1 MFLVPEILSKTASA
15 YCGIEK
21 ILFLLDLRQSRQS
34 LVSHFDGRQSRQDTR
49 ASKRSLNRQPS
60 RSRSR
65 DRLTAGGPGYL
76 DRADPRDNDSLGE
89 DSDNWAGTGI
99 SFSGVEMLPKNSKLQ
114 G

>member
-1 MFLVPEILSKTASA
+1 M
-15 YCGIEK
+15 
-21 ILFLLDLRQSRQS
+21 
-34 LVSHFDGRQSRQDTR
+34 SHFDGRQSR

-99 SFSGVEMLPKNSKLQ
+99 SFSGVEMLPKN
-114 G
+114 

>member
-1 MFLVPEILSKTASA
+1 MPVLFFIAHTL
-15 YCGIEK
+15 
-21 ILFLLDLRQSRQS
+21 LFLLDLRQSRQS
-34 LVSHFDGRQSRQDTR
+34 LVSHFDGRQSR

-99 SFSGVEMLPKNSKLQ
+99 SFSGVEMLPKNYKLQ